1 MTANS
6 GEIYI
11 ANKLGELAIRYG
23 VSPTVA
29 DFTVHF
35 HDDEKSQECFYH
47 LGSQGDVDHPKHGQN
62 IRQMS
67 KLLGLNE
74 FGGRK
79 FGNLEE
85 VEKVVDQALLAAP
98 TPPRV
103 RGRR

>member
-1 MTANS
+1 MTVNS

-11 ANKLGELAIRYG
+11 ANKLAELATRYG

-29 DFTVHF
+29 DFSIHF

-47 LGSQGDVDHPKHGQN
+47 LGSQGDVDNPKHGQS
-62 IRQMS
+62 IKQMS

-74 FGGRK
+74 FGERK

-85 VEKVVDQALLAAP
+85 VEKVVDQALSDAP

-103 RGRR
+103 RARR